1 MFEKILEYQK
11 LDGKILSLKR
21 SLEKN
26 EAKIAL
32 NKVIYMVKEAQAKLL
47 ELENKAKNLIEDYNL
62 SKKNYEEAFNKIN
75 NISKLNV
82 NTLQEDLATNYLE
95 ECNAILSNLSTL
107 ERTLSMQ
114 AENINSI
121 IKNFEICRNNIVNL
135 KQKYKEL
142 KEKVE
147 ENQLK
152 ITPEINT
159 IQSKMNEIEQQINEK
174 LLNNYKHLRQD
185 KIFPVFVPLNN
196 NACGGCSMELPS
208 ALMNKLK
215 ENGYLEC
222 EQCRRYIYLEN

>member
-21 SLEKN
+21 DLEKD

-32 NKVIYMVKEAQAKLL
+32 NKVVVMVKEAQTKLID
-47 ELENKAKNLIEDYNL
+47 LENKAKSLIDDYNA
-62 SKKNYEEAFNKIN
+62 SKKNYDEAFNKIN
-75 NISKLNV
+75 KVSKIDLNSLQEETASTYLDELNTLV
-82 NTLQEDLATNYLE
+82 NTL
-95 ECNAILSNLSTL
+95 SML

-121 IKNFEICRNNIVNL
+121 TKNFEICRNNIVTL

-142 KEKVE
+142 KERVDS
-147 ENQLK
+147 NQSK

-159 IQSKMNEIEQQINEK
+159 IKLKMAEVEKQINESM
-174 LLNNYKHLRQD
+174 LNKYKHLRQD
-185 KIFPVFVPLNN
+185 KIFPVFVPLNH

-215 ENGYLEC
+215 ESGYLEC